1 MSLCLLVTTFNRS
14 PQLHRSLERLCELT
28 IPDEVLVI
36 DDGGSDG
43 CDNTCNQFTD
53 RLPIRYIYNHRPQI
67 ETCCQ
72 ARNVGLKNTDCDLIM
87 TSEPECYFV
96 SDVVAQ
102 MLAVREQHPTLVC
115 IAGKVHHN
123 DMEPERITLG
133 WSATYTALWGRRED
147 MLAIG
152 GWDEGFPGVWG
163 FDDIDMLT
171 RMRIYGCNQIIDN
184 DIEILHQ
191 FHTNTGHSLG
201 AANGL
206 VENDVYFQ
214 SKGLDHN
221 SDNLVANVGREW
233 GVVRSR

>member
-1 MSLCLLVTTFNRS
+1 
-14 PQLHRSLERLCELT
+14 
-28 IPDEVLVI
+28 
-36 DDGGSDG
+36 
-43 CDNTCNQFTD
+43 
-53 RLPIRYIYNHRPQI
+53 
-67 ETCCQ
+67 
-72 ARNVGLKNTDCDLIM
+72 
-87 TSEPECYFV
+87 
-96 SDVVAQ
+96 
-102 MLAVREQHPTLVC
+102 
-115 IAGKVHHN
+115 VHHN